1 MNKFLEKV
9 ANALTRAISK
19 GMVTSVST
27 VGRNGERLGA
37 AALNKRLTGPSVFST
52 VRPEAMRR
60 VIDSTGKMGMR
71 RAVNP
76 ARGIKTSDSLAQST
90 IYNRL
95 AQRKSQLANGRTF
108 TKPTKTV
115 FGTKIPGGKTTAGP
129 SATTTPSNNYLD
141 KVKSLLSSNKGKV
154 GVLGATGAAGFVAGK
169 SGNKDSSTTYTY

>member
-71 RAVNP
+71 RAINP

-115 FGTKIPGGKTTAGP
+115 FGTKIPGSKTTAGP
-129 SATTTPSNNYLD
+129 STTTPSNNYLD
-141 KVKSLLSSNKGKV
+141 KAKSLLSSNKGKI
-154 GVLGATGAAGFVAGK
+154 GVLGATGAAGFVAGR